1 MKHKTRL
8 KVVCLLIATVVINV
22 VRPPMRVYLQGSEP
36 RFSFPGARRFA
47 ITSYFDH
54 THPDVNYNTID
65 NEVAAYTTERGLR
78 SNNCFD
84 CYPSGSV
91 QVCGYYTVLQ
101 DAANCRAAGGRRI
114 YYDMHPAFD
123 YGFPM
128 YTAIAAAESGTALQR
143 DILGYAVVI
152 DHGGNYFS
160 RYGHVDRTSRIAHN
174 TPVVRGQQVALSS
187 NTGTGAAHL
196 HFEARFN
203 GEYGT
208 VFDPYG
214 WWGPWYTDPWNQPW
228 GHTEP
233 WWRSGDPIPMGYRD
247 QNHAPQGP
255 YQLTGVM
262 EGKWYDLIGP
272 SSPVSAQASG
282 SCPGNYGDCQFFEK
296 GYMRWDYSSVT
307 YYPYAESLVGRVH
320 YVAARNANTIL
331 SIQNLG
337 GAPAQ
342 VSVIFLEN
350 GRVIDSRTYRTLT
363 SYATWQLSTQ
373 LALQDLTNHFMGTA
387 AIYSNQPVAY
397 SINYVNPLPT
407 VFLPLAIK

>member
-1 MKHKTRL
+1 
-8 KVVCLLIATVVINV
+8 
-22 VRPPMRVYLQGSEP
+22 
-36 RFSFPGARRFA
+36 
-47 ITSYFDH
+47 
-54 THPDVNYNTID
+54 
-65 NEVAAYTTERGLR
+65 
-78 SNNCFD
+78 
-84 CYPSGSV
+84 
-91 QVCGYYTVLQ
+91 
-101 DAANCRAAGGRRI
+101 
-114 YYDMHPAFD
+114 
-123 YGFPM
+123 
-128 YTAIAAAESGTALQR
+128 
-143 DILGYAVVI
+143 
-152 DHGGNYFS
+152 
-160 RYGHVDRTSRIAHN
+160 
-174 TPVVRGQQVALSS
+174 
-187 NTGTGAAHL
+187 
-196 HFEARFN
+196 
-203 GEYGT
+203 
-208 VFDPYG
+208 
-214 WWGPWYTDPWNQPW
+214 
-228 GHTEP
+228 
-233 WWRSGDPIPMGYRD
+233 
-247 QNHAPQGP
+247 
-255 YQLTGVM
+255 M
-262 EGKWYDLIGP
+262 EGRWYDLNGGP
-272 SSPVSAQASG
+272 GSPVSAQASG